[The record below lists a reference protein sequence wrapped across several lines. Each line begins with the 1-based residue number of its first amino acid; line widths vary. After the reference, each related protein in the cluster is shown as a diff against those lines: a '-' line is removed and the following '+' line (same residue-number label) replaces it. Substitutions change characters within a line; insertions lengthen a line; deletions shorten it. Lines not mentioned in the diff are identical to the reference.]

1 MPMTTLPGLALF
13 SPPDFAALALLV
25 VVWAGIGWRIEHP
38 NSAHPSVNVLME
50 GFRHEWMIQMITR
63 NPRVFDAQL
72 LGSLRQ
78 GTSFFA
84 SALMIAIGGGL
95 ALIGNTEQL
104 AGLARDL
111 TLGANPAVVW
121 EIKILVI
128 LLFLANA
135 FLKFVWAHRLF
146 GYCSV
151 LMAAVPNDID
161 APLVRA
167 RAEQAVELNI
177 TAARSFNRAM
187 RATYFGLAC
196 SAWLLGPVALGLA
209 TVITAA
215 VLWRREFASKSRAAL
230 LRAPPNLPAAT
241 QS

>member
-1 MPMTTLPGLALF
+1 MTTWPGLTLF
-13 SPPDFAALALLV
+13 SPTDFAALALLV
-25 VVWAGIGWRIEHP
+25 AVWAGIGWRIEHP
-38 NSAHPSVNVLME
+38 APARPSVNVLME
-50 GFRHEWMIQMITR
+50 GFRREWMVQMISR
-63 NPRVFDAQL
+63 SPRVFDAQL
-72 LGSLRQ
+72 LSTLRQ

-95 ALIGNTEQL
+95 ALIGNTEEL

-121 EIKILVI
+121 EIKILVM

-146 GYCSV
+146 GYCAV
-151 LMAAVPNDID
+151 LMAAVPNDMSE
-161 APLVRA
+161 PLVHA
-167 RAEQAVELNI
+167 RADQAAELNI

-196 SAWLLGPVALGLA
+196 AAWLLGPLALAAA
-209 TVITAA
+209 TLVTAA
-215 VLWRREFASKSRAAL
+215 VLWRREFASQSRAAL
-230 LRAPPNLPAAT
+230 LRAPPV
-241 QS
+241 SHS